1 MAVRRLRRS
10 NGSLPNGTPRDEL
23 GRGRLDGLLGYWLR
37 RAQVR
42 VFQDF
47 ATAMAKDGLTPGQLG
62 VILLVEANPGI
73 SQSALAAAL
82 GIDRSTA
89 VALIDRLQRRGLVK
103 RSQRA
108 GDRRANAL
116 EIPRA
121 GRPAFA
127 RILAR
132 LSAHEARIAAAL
144 DPADRETLLGFLR
157 RVATGAAGPVPSK
170 TKGRHADR

>member
-1 MAVRRLRRS
+1 MKQSRRS
-10 NGSLPNGTPRDEL
+10 NGSLPNGTPRDAL

-47 ATAMAKDGLTPGQLG
+47 AAAMAADGLTPGLLG
-62 VILLVEANPGI
+62 ALLLVEANPGI

-89 VALIDRLQRRGLVK
+89 VSLIDRLQRRNLVK

-121 GRPAFA
+121 SRTAFA

-144 DPADRETLLGFLR
+144 APADRAALMGFLR
-157 RVATGAAGPVPSK
+157 QLANADPAPLPLRPKRRVD
-170 TKGRHADR
+170 DR

>member
-1 MAVRRLRRS
+1 MAVKRGRRS

-47 ATAMAKDGLTPGQLG
+47 ADTMAGDGLTPGQLG
-62 VILLVEANPGI
+62 AILLVEANPGI

-103 RSQRA
+103 RSRRA

-121 GRPAFA
+121 SRRTFA

-132 LSAHEARIAAAL
+132 LAAHEARVASGLGA
-144 DPADRETLLGFLR
+144 ADREVLLDLLR
-157 RVATGAAGPVPSK
+157 HVATAQSDATPPRS
-170 TKGRHADR
+170 TARHADR